1 MKLLKTLFSVA
12 AMSVMSISSLNVL
25 MPSTAEAQVPDG
37 RYEIQPN
44 NQIFFYPA
52 DKRQNPIVVYKGKGK
67 ATHII
72 NYGGAIYT
80 AFEKGSIYRSPDGQN
95 LGGGGSTTKAYA
107 LSATV
112 NKMLVCQNAL
122 FTAFKGGYIYRSP
135 DGLNLG
141 GGGNTASAYRGTG
154 EVQRMTCTN
163 RNSVITYFVGGQVYE
178 SPDGLNLGG
187 GGNTQKLN

>member
-1 MKLLKTLFSVA
+1 MN
-12 AMSVMSISSLNVL
+12 ISSLNVL
-25 MPSTAEAQVPDG
+25 MPSSAKAQVPNG

-52 DKRQNPIVVYKGKGK
+52 DNTKNAVVVYTGKGK

-80 AFEKGSIYRSPDGQN
+80 AFAGGSIYRSPDGQN
-95 LGGGGSTTKAYA
+95 LGGGGRTTKPYPG
-107 LSATV
+107 SATV

-141 GGGNTASAYRGTG
+141 GGGNTARAYKGTG

-187 GGNTQKLN
+187 GGNTQKLGGN